1 MDMSAQVVNAQ
12 NEEESK
18 EEELNM
24 DDAEDLDDL
33 MNEGAATMAANAG
46 VNIFEQTN
54 AELDEN
60 PDLRKYDITITYDF
74 YHRTPRMW
82 LNGYSNDGRLLN

>member
-1 MDMSAQVVNAQ
+1 MDEAM
-12 NEEESK
+12 
-18 EEELNM
+18 
-24 DDAEDLDDL
+24 DLDDL
-33 MNEGAATMAANAG
+33 MNEGANTMAAAAG
-46 VNIFEQTN
+46 GNIFEQTA

-82 LNGYSNDGRLLN
+82 LNGYAHDGRLLN